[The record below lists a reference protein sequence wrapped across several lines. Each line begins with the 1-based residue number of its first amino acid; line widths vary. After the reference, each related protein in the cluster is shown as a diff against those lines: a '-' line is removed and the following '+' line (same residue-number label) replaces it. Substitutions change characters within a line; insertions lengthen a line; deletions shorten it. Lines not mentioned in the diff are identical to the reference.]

1 MTTVTTIRYEH
12 GCRNVYHVRQFQD
25 DSTLAGAYA
34 DFMATA
40 GYVVEIEGAR

>member
-12 GCRNVYHVRQFQD
+12 GCRNVYHVRQYESDAFAD
-25 DSTLAGAYA
+25 AYA

-40 GYVVEIEGAR
+40 GYVVEVER